1 VRVTDYWRK
10 AFARSERRHGLSD
23 LKKPDRDEMTEH
35 RPFFSQRGA
44 PAMHEW
50 L

>member
-23 LKKPDRDEMTEH
+23 LKKPDADEMTEH
-35 RPFFSQRGA
+35 RPFFS
-44 PAMHEW
+44 
-50 L
+50 